1 MADDVKAPAK
11 PDTKAKGKGGM
22 SKPSIFGM
30 PQWLVIAGG
39 AMLVAVGYMYW
50 RNKQVAASNAST
62 AAANTTATTQYG
74 ATGGGQDEELYSQ
87 LLNLQQQLGNMSN
100 QATVPGYSV
109 IPWESTGDTGDM
121 SLNALADYVNSTPQ
135 AIIDNTKAAYAQNGT
150 GWDFNT
156 ALGDY
161 FNTGTFDQPI
171 PQGYLLYVPILA
183 PTGKGAP
190 LGGQSG
196 DVVPPV
202 STGYYSP
209 PQPAG
214 GF

>member
-1 MADDVKAPAK
+1 
-11 PDTKAKGKGGM
+11 
-22 SKPSIFGM
+22 
-30 PQWLVIAGG
+30 
-39 AMLVAVGYMYW
+39 MLVAFGYMYW
-50 RNKQVAASNAST
+50 RNKQIAASNAST
-62 AAANTTATTQYG
+62 ANSTTATGTQYG
-74 ATGGGQDEELYSQ
+74 SNFENDPMAEALYAQ
-87 LLNLQQQLGNMSN
+87 LQNLQGQIGNLSP
-100 QATVPGYSV
+100 QASVPGYSI

-156 ALGDY
+156 ALGSY
-161 FNTGTFDQPI
+161 FDSGPFDQPI
-171 PQGYLLYVPILA
+171 PQGFLLYLPILA
-183 PTGKGAP
+183 PAGQGAP

-196 DVVPPV
+196 DVVPPIA
-202 STGYYSP
+202 TGYYSP